1 MWNNGS
7 DSTHISAFD
16 RGLAY
21 GDGFFTTVC
30 MHHGQP
36 VFWERHVQRLQT
48 CAQRLQFPSFSVDSL
63 HQCCIEQ
70 AAGAEW
76 ATVKILV
83 TRGLGGRGYSTHGC
97 ISPTV
102 LVSCHPYPLHYLDW
116 QRTGIRLGVCQQR
129 LGCQPMLAGLKTLN
143 RLEQVLL
150 KSELDSYGWPE
161 ALVLDI
167 QAHVVEAVSANVFWR
182 KGQRIF
188 TPDLQQAGVCGVM
201 RSFVMQSLAA
211 QMPVEPVRAGLN
223 VLLQADEVWITN
235 ALMGIVPITGIQD
248 VDYKNHDL
256 ATQLQT
262 ALACCM

>member
-7 DSTHISAFD
+7 DSTLISAFD

-30 MHHGQP
+30 IHQGLP

-48 CAQRLQFPSFSVDSL
+48 CAQRLQFPSFSFESLYQNCVD
-63 HQCCIEQ
+63 Q

-83 TRGLGGRGYSTHGC
+83 TRGTGGRGYSSLGC
-97 ISPTV
+97 LSPSV

-116 QRTGIRLGVCQQR
+116 QHKGIRLGVCQQQ
-129 LGCQPMLAGLKTLN
+129 LGHQPMLAGLKTLN

-150 KSELDSYGWPE
+150 KSELDEHGWAE

-167 QAHVVEAVSANVFWR
+167 QDHVIEAVSANVFWR
-182 KGQRIF
+182 KDKRIF

-211 QMPVEPVRAGLN
+211 QTPVEPVHAGLD

-248 VDYKNHDL
+248 VDYQNHDM
-256 ATQLQT
+256 ATQLQA
-262 ALACCM
+262 ALACSM